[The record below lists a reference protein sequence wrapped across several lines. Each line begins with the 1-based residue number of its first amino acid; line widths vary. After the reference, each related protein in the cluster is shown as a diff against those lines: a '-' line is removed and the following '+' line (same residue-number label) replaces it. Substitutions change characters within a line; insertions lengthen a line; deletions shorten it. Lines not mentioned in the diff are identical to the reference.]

1 MRLLITGCAGFIG
14 YHLCLKIL
22 ENSKNR
28 VYGIDDLNKYYDI
41 RLKKDRLN
49 KLIKYTK
56 RFHFYKID
64 ISNFEK
70 LKNNFSKN
78 KYDYV
83 INLAA
88 QAGVRHS
95 IRNPSEYLKSN
106 VVGFFNIL
114 EVSRIYKIKH
124 LIFASTSSVYGS
136 SKKFP
141 LKEKENTDKPLSF
154 YAATKKSNEVMAYS
168 YSNIYNL
175 RCTGLRFFTIYG
187 PYGRPDMSLF
197 KFSKSIFESKKIDL
211 FNKGNHI
218 RDFTYIDDAILA
230 ILKIIPKPSRKKIPF
245 SIYNIANSKPENLK
259 MFLRTIEKNIGI
271 KSKKNLMKLQLGDI
285 YKTHGSI
292 QKLYKKINY
301 KPKTKISIG
310 IKRFVEW
317 YREYYR
323 VDKKL

>member
-1 MRLLITGCAGFIG
+1 MRLLVTGCAGFIG
-14 YHLCLKIL
+14 YHLCLKLL
-22 ENSKNR
+22 ENSKNQ

-41 RLKKDRLN
+41 HLKKDRLN
-49 KLIKYTK
+49 NLRKYSK
-56 RFHFYKID
+56 KFHFYKID
-64 ISNFEK
+64 ISNLKK
-70 LKNNFSKN
+70 LKNNFSYN

-95 IRNPSEYLKSN
+95 IKNPSEYLKRN
-106 VVGFFNIL
+106 IIGFFNIL

-175 RCTGLRFFTIYG
+175 PCTGLRFFTVYG

-197 KFSKSIFESKKIDL
+197 KFSKAIFESKRVDL

-218 RDFTYIDDAILA
+218 RDFTYIDDAIDA
-230 ILKIIPKPSRKKIPF
+230 ISKIIAIPSRNKIPF
-245 SIYNIANSKPENLK
+245 SIYNIANSRPENLK
-259 MFLRTIEKNIGI
+259 TFLGKIEKIIGK
-271 KSKKNLMKLQLGDI
+271 KSKKKYMKLQLGDI

-292 QKLYKKINY
+292 YRLYKKINY
-301 KPKTKISIG
+301 KPKTQISVG
-310 IKRFVEW
+310 IERFIKW
-317 YREYYR
+317 YRDYYR
-323 VDKKL
+323 INKKL